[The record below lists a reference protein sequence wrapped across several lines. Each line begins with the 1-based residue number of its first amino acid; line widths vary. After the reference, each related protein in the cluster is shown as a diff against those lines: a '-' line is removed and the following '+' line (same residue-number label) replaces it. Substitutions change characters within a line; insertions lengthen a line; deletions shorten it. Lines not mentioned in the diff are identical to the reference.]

1 MQLLKL
7 LGLILLYILGAF
19 GYVVCTVALV
29 SIAILIKVA
38 ALLLADRLLYPIF
51 IVGDL
56 FKGIEVVEL
65 LNILVFAILGMGFG
79 VATVLLY
86 QKLGRQTSAILLIIS
101 VPLIFISTPVVRYNI
116 WLQTVGVEETLSPE
130 QAEKLTNSFL
140 NKRVGNDG
148 FLGFYLYT
156 AQFPI
161 LPTKQVQMNDLDN
174 FEKKVNSKFVQL
186 TGVPPTIVSWLMATC
201 FWCLRIF
208 YFSIAA
214 IATISHFRE
223 GLRIVKR

>member
-19 GYVVCTVALV
+19 AYVACTVALV

-38 ALLLADRLLYPIF
+38 ALLLADKLLYPIF

-86 QKLGRQTSAILLIIS
+86 HKLGRQTSAILLILS

-140 NKRVGNDG
+140 NKRVGNGG

-161 LPTKQVQMNDLDN
+161 LPTKQDQMNDLDN
-174 FEKKVNSKFVQL
+174 FEKRL
-186 TGVPPTIVSWLMATC
+186 TQNL
-201 FWCLRIF
+201 FN
-208 YFSIAA
+208 
-214 IATISHFRE
+214 
-223 GLRIVKR
+223 